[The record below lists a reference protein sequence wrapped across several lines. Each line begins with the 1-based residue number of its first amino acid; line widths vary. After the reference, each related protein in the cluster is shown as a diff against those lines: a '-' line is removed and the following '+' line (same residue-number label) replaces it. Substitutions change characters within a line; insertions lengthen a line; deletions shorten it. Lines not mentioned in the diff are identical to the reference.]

1 VTFDKENR
9 ITRKKSHHQIYPLSF
24 LVARSF
30 LVVVVVVVV
39 VFFLFFIDVVVVGSS
54 IKKKNK

>member
-30 LVVVVVVVV
+30 LVVVVVVV
-39 VFFLFFIDVVVVGSS
+39 FFIFFIDVVVVGSS